1 MCSPIQQCDEKGVF
15 GGGIVGA
22 VAVDVVV
29 AIVGA
34 DVGSCFRF
42 FCFHLGTKYPR
53 FVRVKVTHHMWC
65 TINHYRMIFWI
76 IIFYP
81 RNHN

>member
-42 FCFHLGTKYPR
+42 FLFSPR
-53 FVRVKVTHHMWC
+53 YKVSSLCESEGNTPHVVYH
-65 TINHYRMIFWI
+65 
-76 IIFYP
+76 
-81 RNHN
+81 